1 MDALRLTADAKPSC
15 ATGSVRTGKC
25 LRHRASLASPPQ
37 AEVASVPQ
45 VGDTQVGMKNR
56 ERKEHPEVPHD
67 VHTYS
72 GRELSRKLAFLTS
85 HL

>member
-1 MDALRLTADAKPSC
+1 
-15 ATGSVRTGKC
+15 
-25 LRHRASLASPPQ
+25 
-37 AEVASVPQ
+37 
-45 VGDTQVGMKNR
+45 MKNR